1 MAAQEEGLKV
11 EEKRTHQRV
20 KTINLLSY
28 VSLDK
33 DGHTLE
39 QGVGRTQD
47 ISLGG
52 FLMETHVPIE
62 TEYIRLV
69 TIDNMDELIKFKGM
83 VSNYRGAKNKH
94 YHTGV
99 RFMETN
105 DRITKI
111 VIGMIK
117 AFNLRKNGFHRTFV
131 HRASEMN

>member
-1 MAAQEEGLKV
+1 V

-28 VSLDK
+28 VSLDE
-33 DGHTLE
+33 DGHPLG
-39 QGVGRTQD
+39 QGMGSAQD

-62 TEYIRLV
+62 TEYIRLF
-69 TIDNMDELIKFKGM
+69 TINNIDELIKFKGM
-83 VSNYRGAKNKH
+83 VTYSRGAKNKH

-105 DRITKI
+105 EKI
-111 VIGMIK
+111 SKVVIGMIK